1 MITEA
6 EKEIKGFVEIELIS
20 GKQYIKFTNRANQVI
35 WEKTGKTIAEY
46 LQDVYVKAT
55 KNIKTKGKT
64 EAGMIEMVAKALSPA
79 EVSLLLFC
87 GLLHTKKYNSIE
99 ELEEDMYLEKYYVYV
114 GAIVI
119 ATGKLLTDFLTL
131 GQNTAE
137 QVRD

>member
-46 LQDVYVKAT
+46 LQEIYVKAT
-55 KNIKTKGKT
+55 KNIKNKKT
-64 EAGMIEMVAKALSPA
+64 EAGMIEMVAKALSPG

>member
-6 EKEIKGFVEIELIS
+6 EKEIKGYVEIELIS
-20 GKQYIKFTNRANQVI
+20 GKQHIKFTNRANQVI

-46 LQDVYVKAT
+46 LQDVYAKAT
-55 KNIKTKGKT
+55 KNIKLKGRT
-64 EAGMIEMVAKALSPA
+64 EAGMIEMVSKALSPA

-99 ELEEDMYLEKYYVYV
+99 QLEEDMYLEKYYVYV

-137 QVRD
+137 